1 MINPLEKMK
10 AGIETNDMDLVRV
23 GFEELT
29 GQVTTSP
36 KESPT
41 PVKLEEASPKKDDFS
56 DFIVSPQSSGAKSR
70 VAKTEPVVGGQNNTF
85 VDEGIEAKD
94 IETPQITPS
103 PRNRPPSQMVELS
116 CHKCG
121 KTEKVASNLVQGEF
135 HRCGKCIRR

>member
-1 MINPLEKMK
+1 MISPLEKIRV
-10 AGIETNDMDLVRV
+10 GIETENMDLVRV

-41 PVKLEEASPKKDDFS
+41 IKESSSKKDDFS
-56 DFIVSPQSSGAKSR
+56 DFIASPQSSDTKSR

-94 IETPQITPS
+94 IETPQVTLS
-103 PRNRPPSQMVELS
+103 PRNRPPAQMVELS
-116 CHKCG
+116 CYKCG

>member
-1 MINPLEKMK
+1 MISPLEKLRV
-10 AGIETNDMDLVRV
+10 GIETDDMDLVRV

-29 GQVTTSP
+29 GQATTSP

-41 PVKLEEASPKKDDFS
+41 EKAKEEPSSKKDNFS
-56 DFIVSPQSSGAKSR
+56 DFIASPHSSDTKSR

-85 VDEGIEAKD
+85 VDEGLEAKD
-94 IETPQITPS
+94 IETPQIAPS
-103 PRNRPPSQMVELS
+103 PRNRPPAKMVELS

-121 KTEKVASNLVQGEF
+121 KTEKIAHNLVQGEF

>member
-1 MINPLEKMK
+1 MISPLEKIRV
-10 AGIETNDMDLVRV
+10 GIETENMDLVRV

-41 PVKLEEASPKKDDFS
+41 IKESSSKKDDFS
-56 DFIVSPQSSGAKSR
+56 DFIASPQSSDTKSR
-70 VAKTEPVVGGQNNTF
+70 VAKTEPVVGGKSNMF

-94 IETPQITPS
+94 IKTPQVTPS
-103 PRNRPPSQMVELS
+103 PRNRPPIQMVELS

>member
-1 MINPLEKMK
+1 MISPLEKMRV
-10 AGIETNDMDLVRV
+10 GIETNDMDLIRV

-29 GQVTTSP
+29 GQVATSP

-41 PVKLEEASPKKDDFS
+41 EKEKEPLSKKDDFS
-56 DFIVSPQSSGAKSR
+56 DFIASPQSSDTKSR

-94 IETPQITPS
+94 IETPQVTPS
-103 PRNRPPSQMVELS
+103 PRNRPPAQMVELS

>member
-1 MINPLEKMK
+1 MISPLEKIRV
-10 AGIETNDMDLVRV
+10 GIETENMDLVRV

-41 PVKLEEASPKKDDFS
+41 IKESSSKKDDFS
-56 DFIVSPQSSGAKSR
+56 DFIASPQSSDTKSR

-94 IETPQITPS
+94 IETPQVTPS
-103 PRNRPPSQMVELS
+103 PRNRPPIQMVELS